1 MGLKH
6 GSLNEENYD
15 ELMNHQIL
23 GAQKL
28 QTTQY
33 SNLAHSGAVRDQI
46 WPSTWTFFRWQVSW
60 KNMTE
65 PWIACIEM
73 WDESQ
78 AGKLQGKPMWSHSQL
93 TGICQFMPAMIRVTT
108 VMILF
113 CWAKLRYPARN
124 SLYIVGRDS
133 YSFTRMVD
141 PGSKIDAT
149 KIPGFLGCPGRAEV
163 IFTWDFGPYLEGE
176 VMHWK
181 WWI

>member
-1 MGLKH
+1 M
-6 GSLNEENYD
+6 
-15 ELMNHQIL
+15 
-23 GAQKL
+23 
-28 QTTQY
+28 
-33 SNLAHSGAVRDQI
+33 
-46 WPSTWTFFRWQVSW
+46 
-60 KNMTE
+60 
-65 PWIACIEM
+65 
-73 WDESQ
+73 Q
-78 AGKLQGKPMWSHSQL
+78 AKPMWSHSQL
-93 TGICQFMPAMIRVTT
+93 TGICQFMPGMIRVTT

-176 VMHWK
+176 VMH
-181 WWI
+181 